1 MSISDDPTE
10 VLPATRAEC
19 RALLAILKDE
29 LASIKA
35 QIAAVDLERQ
45 ARGGRLD
52 ARWFHRAKTA
62 QRHRQRRIEAVTAH
76 LRGLPPEPAEPSPFR
91 DRLITALRSRVDEAT
106 WATAVAKAREQA
118 A

>member
-19 RALLAILKDE
+19 RALLATLKDE

-62 QRHRQRRIEAVTAH
+62 QRTCSAASRRL
-76 LRGLPPEPAEPSPFR
+76 LRTCAACRRSPPRCRRSGPPHHGPAQPGR
-91 DRLITALRSRVDEAT
+91 RSDLGHGRGRG
-106 WATAVAKAREQA
+106 REQA